1 MDLSPLMG
9 AAPASNTPTSLDGL
23 GSPGERG
30 QAAAKPW
37 DPASPLFAFGLLL
50 AVTTGLMAFGTSV
63 RVGGTSA
70 SLNVGNTK

>member
-23 GSPGERG
+23 GTPGEQG
-30 QAAAKPW
+30 QAAAKFYSPE
-37 DPASPLFAFGLLL
+37 SPLFAFGLLL

-70 SLNVGNTK
+70 SLNIGNPK